1 MRFSDHLR
9 QLGAELWQA
18 QLDHPF
24 IQGIADGS
32 LSEERFGVWLRQ
44 DYAYLLQ
51 YVRVASVGVT
61 RAPDEAT
68 MKAFAETAHRVLGME
83 LDLHRGY
90 AAEFGITTEELE
102 REEMSPATQAY
113 VDHLM
118 RTGLIGEIAELP
130 AALLPC
136 IWGYSWIGEE
146 LDKRP
151 PSPEPR
157 YAKWIELYGSER
169 FRDVVEWC
177 RELADRLADEGG
189 PRTRE
194 RAERAFLV
202 SSRCELACWNSAWA
216 RIGAEGSPAEPVT
229 VEPHRR

>member
-9 QLGAELWQA
+9 QAGDELWRA
-18 QLDHPF
+18 TLEHPF

-32 LSEERFGVWLRQ
+32 LGEERFRIWLRQ
-44 DYAYLLQ
+44 DYAYLLE
-51 YVRVASVGVT
+51 YVRVASIGVT

-90 AAEFGITTEELE
+90 AAEFGISTDELE
-102 REEMSPATQAY
+102 REEMSPVTQAY

-118 RTGLIGEIAELP
+118 KTGLVGELAELP

-146 LDKRP
+146 LGKQPP
-151 PSPEPR
+151 PSEPR

-177 RELADRLADEGG
+177 RELTDRLAEEGG
-189 PRTRE
+189 PRTRR
-194 RAERAFLV
+194 RAERAFMV
-202 SSRCELACWNSAWA
+202 SSRCELACWNSAWNGLDPDSS
-216 RIGAEGSPAEPVT
+216 RSTPIT
-229 VEPHRR
+229 V

>member
-9 QLGAELWQA
+9 ERGAELWQA
-18 QLDHPF
+18 QLEHPF
-24 IQGIADGS
+24 IQGIADGT
-32 LSEERFGVWLRQ
+32 LSDARFGFWLRQ
-44 DYAYLLQ
+44 DYTYLLD

-102 REEMSPATQAY
+102 REEMGAPTQAY

-118 RTGLIGEIAELP
+118 RTALIGELVELP

-146 LDKRP
+146 LGKLP

-157 YAKWIELYGSER
+157 YAKWVELYGSER
-169 FRDVVEWC
+169 FHDVVEWC
-177 RELADRLADEGG
+177 RGLADGLAEESG
-189 PRTRE
+189 PRARE
-194 RAERAFLV
+194 RAGRAFLT
-202 SSRCELACWNSAWA
+202 SSRCELACWDAAWQVGGNTGPS
-216 RIGAEGSPAEPVT
+216 RVT
-229 VEPHRR
+229 TV